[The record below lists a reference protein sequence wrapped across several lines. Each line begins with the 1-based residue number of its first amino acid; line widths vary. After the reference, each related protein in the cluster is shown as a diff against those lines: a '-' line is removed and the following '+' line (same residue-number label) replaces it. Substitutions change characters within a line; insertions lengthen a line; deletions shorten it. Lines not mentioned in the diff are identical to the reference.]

1 MILDEI
7 EPERI
12 PLLSA
17 DDLASSELR
26 KWREERE
33 RKHIAENV
41 MLTSETDRSF
51 LPISAQTITPSKPVE
66 EKPVEEKPVE
76 EKPKEPEPQ
85 VTIIQNDLLAERE
98 KQMAALLQS
107 IPAVL
112 EKKEEEKK
120 EEKKKEEEE
129 KKKEEE
135 EKKKEEE
142 EKPPVKMIDLSLV
155 KGSMTELS
163 IAMPEGKPVYFTAT
177 VIDSPSDIEVSSVS
191 LEECLSVIGRM
202 NILTCETYLNHRK
215 ESSNFDVIW
224 WILELDKKSD
234 E

>member
-1 MILDEI
+1 M
-7 EPERI
+7 
-12 PLLSA
+12 
-17 DDLASSELR
+17 ASSELR

-112 EKKEEEKK
+112 EKKEEEEK
-120 EEKKKEEEE
+120 EKEKEKIEEEKKEEEE
-129 KKKEEE
+129 K
-135 EKKKEEE
+135 EKEE

-155 KGSMTELS
+155 KGGMTELS

-177 VIDSPSDIEVSSVS
+177 VIDSPSDIEISSIS

-202 NILTCETYLNHRK
+202 TIVTCESYLSHRK
-215 ESSNFDVIW
+215 ESSSNFDIIW